1 MEENEVQTTETVNEE
16 TAVSEAT
23 GAESV
28 APAAKSKINLKYIAV
43 AGAVLLALILIIGG
57 LGGKGYDKKA
67 VKAAEDFFASNYYTR
82 EKSKLKDAEV
92 EFKSKNK
99 SGMKVDYI
107 YIVTGK
113 VKGGIEDGKL
123 AAVTVSVIGDGKETN
138 VLANGLQVFE
148 SKSERDEFVSM
159 YKKMYK

>member
-16 TAVSEAT
+16 TAASEAT

-28 APAAKSKINLKYIAV
+28 TPAAKSKINLKYIAV

-107 YIVTGK
+107 YLVSGK
-113 VKGGIEDGKL
+113 VKGGSRDGNP
-123 AAVTVSVIGDGKETN
+123 AVVTVYVIGDGKETN
-138 VLANGLQVFE
+138 INAQGVQVFD
-148 SKSERDEFVSM
+148 SKAERDEFISM
-159 YKKMYK
+159 YKELY